1 VRDID
6 DAVLAG
12 GDLVIVAR
20 AVAGTADR
28 IGNAE
33 PALDADD
40 AKLSAC
46 AGALQAAANRVRHS
60 VRERIGKVM
69 ELFHLASRTL
79 LWYKP
84 LRRMTIGQSYRV

>member
-1 VRDID
+1 LSLSLELLLEPLIESEILAD
-6 DAVLAG
+6 D
-12 GDLVIVAR
+12 
-20 AVAGTADR
+20 
-28 IGNAE
+28 AE

-69 ELFHLASRTL
+69 ALFHLASRTL

-84 LRRMTIGQSYRV
+84 LRRMTIGQFYRV